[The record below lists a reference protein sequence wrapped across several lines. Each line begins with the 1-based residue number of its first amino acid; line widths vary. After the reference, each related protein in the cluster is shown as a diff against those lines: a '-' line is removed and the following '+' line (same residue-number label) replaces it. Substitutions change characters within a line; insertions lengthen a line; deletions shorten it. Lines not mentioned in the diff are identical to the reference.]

1 MLRSAIIGLTLSAF
15 AFAQADRGN
24 LTGTISDPQGAVI
37 SAAKILLRNAQTGS
51 EYPTVSTSTGNYSIA
66 QPGFELPRAG
76 SWTEQDGPKGRRR
89 MDGQRHRAL
98 RERHPDRCSRI

>member
-37 SAAKILLRNAQTGS
+37 PAAKILLRNAQTGS
-51 EYPTVSTSTGNYSIA
+51 EYPTLSTSTGNYSIA
-66 QPGFELPRAG
+66 Q
-76 SWTEQDGPKGRRR
+76 
-89 MDGQRHRAL
+89 L
-98 RERHPDRCSRI
+98 RV